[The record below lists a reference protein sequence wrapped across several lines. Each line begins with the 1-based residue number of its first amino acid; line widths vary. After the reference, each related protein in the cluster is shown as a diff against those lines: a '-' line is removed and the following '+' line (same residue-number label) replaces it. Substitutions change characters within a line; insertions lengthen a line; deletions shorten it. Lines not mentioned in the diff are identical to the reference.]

1 MTEIKVLQDILS
13 ANDRIAD
20 RNRRLLDEKGVFAVN
35 IMASP
40 GAGKTSL
47 LLETI
52 RRLKDRLSIAVIE
65 ADIASSLDAD
75 TIGSEGVATIQINT
89 GGDCHV
95 DANMLNNALENMPLD
110 GIDLLVLENVGNLVC
125 PAEFKLGV
133 DRSVMIASVPEGDD
147 KPYKYPL
154 MFSIANAI
162 LVNKIDL
169 APYVQFDFRNFSR
182 GVGVVN
188 PKAALMQISCKTGE
202 GIDDW
207 VAWLLGEMEK

>member
-75 TIGSEGVATIQINT
+75 TIGSEGVTTIQINT

-95 DANMLNNALENMPLD
+95 DANMLNNALENMPLE
-110 GIDLLVLENVGNLVC
+110 GIDLLILENVGNLVC

-133 DRSVMIASVPEGDD
+133 DRSVMISSVPEGDD

-154 MFSIANAI
+154 MFSIADAI

-169 APYVQFDFRNFSR
+169 VPYVEFDFRNFSR

-188 PKAALMQISCKTGE
+188 PKARLMQVSCKTGE

-207 VAWLLGEMEK
+207 VAWLLGETEK

>member
-1 MTEIKVLQDILS
+1 MEIKVLQDILS
-13 ANDRIAD
+13 ANDRIAE
-20 RNRRLLDEKGVFAVN
+20 RNRHLLDEKGVFALN
-35 IMASP
+35 LMASP

-52 RRLKDRLSIAVIE
+52 KRLKNKVNIAVIE

-75 TIGSEGVATIQINT
+75 KISKEGVTTLQINT

-95 DANMLNNALENMPLD
+95 DANMLNNALESMSLQ
-110 GIDLLVLENVGNLVC
+110 GTDLLILENVGNLVC
-125 PAEFKLGV
+125 PAEFTLGV
-133 DRSVMIASVPEGDD
+133 DRNVMISSMPEGDD

-154 MFSIANAI
+154 MFSVANAV

-169 APYVQFDFRNFSR
+169 LPYVEFDFRNFSR
-182 GVGVVN
+182 GVSVVN

-202 GIDDW
+202 GIDEW
-207 VAWLLGEMEK
+207 VSWLLAEMKT

>member
-1 MTEIKVLQDILS
+1 
-13 ANDRIAD
+13 
-20 RNRRLLDEKGVFAVN
+20 VFAVN

-47 LLETI
+47 LLQTI

-75 TIGSEGVATIQINT
+75 TIGSEGVTTIQINT

-95 DANMLNNALENMPLD
+95 DANMLNNALENMPLE
-110 GIDLLVLENVGNLVC
+110 GIDLLILENVGNLVC

-133 DRSVMIASVPEGDD
+133 DRSVMISSVPEGDD

-154 MFSIANAI
+154 MFSIADAI

-169 APYVQFDFRNFSR
+169 VPYVEFDFRNFSR

-188 PKAALMQISCKTGE
+188 PKARLMQVSCKTGE

-207 VAWLLGEMEK
+207 VAWLLGETEK

>member
-75 TIGSEGVATIQINT
+75 RIGSEGVTTIQINT

-95 DANMLNNALENMPLD
+95 DANMLNNALENMPLE
-110 GIDLLVLENVGNLVC
+110 GIDLLILENVGNLVC

-133 DRSVMIASVPEGDD
+133 DRSVMISSVPEGDD

-154 MFSIANAI
+154 MFSIADAI

-169 APYVQFDFRNFSR
+169 VPYVEFDFRNFSR

-188 PKAALMQISCKTGE
+188 PKARLMQVSCKTGE

-207 VAWLLGEMEK
+207 VAWLLGETEK

>member
-35 IMASP
+35 LMASP

-52 RRLKDRLSIAVIE
+52 SRLKDRLGIAVIE

-75 TIGSEGVATIQINT
+75 RIGSEGVTTIQINT

-95 DANMLNNALENMPLD
+95 DANMLNNALESMALE
-110 GIDLLVLENVGNLVC
+110 GIDLLILENVGNLVC

-133 DRSVMIASVPEGDD
+133 DRSVMISSVPEGDD

-162 LVNKIDL
+162 LINKTDL
-169 APYVQFDFRNFSR
+169 VPYVEFDFRNFSR

-188 PKAALMQISCKTGE
+188 PKAALIQISCKTGE

-207 VAWLLGEMEK
+207 VSWLLGEMGK

>member
-35 IMASP
+35 LMASP

-52 RRLKDRLSIAVIE
+52 DRLKGKLGIAVIE

-75 TIGSEGVATIQINT
+75 RIGSEGITTIQINT

-95 DANMLNNALENMPLD
+95 DANMLNNALESMALE
-110 GIDLLVLENVGNLVC
+110 GIDLLILENVGNLVC

-133 DRSVMIASVPEGDD
+133 DRSVMISSVPEGDD

-154 MFSIANAI
+154 MFSIANAVLI
-162 LVNKIDL
+162 NKTDLV
-169 APYVQFDFRNFSR
+169 PYVEFDFRNFSR

-188 PKAALMQISCKTGE
+188 PKAALIQISCKTGE

-207 VAWLLGEMEK
+207 VSWLLGEMGK

>member
-35 IMASP
+35 LMASP

-47 LLETI
+47 LLATI

-75 TIGSEGVATIQINT
+75 TIGSEGVTAIQINT

-95 DANMLNNALENMPLD
+95 DANMLNNALENMPLE

-169 APYVQFDFRNFSR
+169 APYVEFDLRNFSR

-202 GIDDW
+202 GIDAW
-207 VAWLLGEMEK
+207 VAWLLGEMGK

>member
-13 ANDRIAD
+13 ANDRIAG
-20 RNRRLLDEKGVFAVN
+20 RNRRLLDESGVFAVN

-47 LLETI
+47 LLATI
-52 RRLKDRLSIAVIE
+52 RRLKDRLGIAVIE

-75 TIGSEGVATIQINT
+75 RIGSEGVTTIQINT

-95 DANMLNNALENMPLD
+95 DANMLNNALESMPLE
-110 GIDLLVLENVGNLVC
+110 GIDLLILENVGNLVC

-154 MFSIANAI
+154 MFSIADAI
-162 LVNKIDL
+162 LVNKTDL
-169 APYVQFDFRNFSR
+169 VPYVDFDFRNFSR
-182 GVGVVN
+182 GIRVVN

-202 GIDDW
+202 GIDEW

>member
-1 MTEIKVLQDILS
+1 MQIKVLQDILS
-13 ANDRIAD
+13 ANDRIAE
-20 RNRRLLDEKGVFAVN
+20 RNRRLLDSKGVFALN
-35 IMASP
+35 LMASP

-52 RRLKDRLSIAVIE
+52 ERLKDTVSIAVIE

-75 TIGSEGVATIQINT
+75 RVSKEGVTALQINT

-95 DANMLNNALENMPLD
+95 DANMLNNALEDMPLD
-110 GIDLLVLENVGNLVC
+110 GVDLLILENVGNLVC

-133 DRSVMIASVPEGDD
+133 DRSAMIASVPEGDD

-154 MFSIANAI
+154 MFSIANAV

-169 APYVQFDFRNFSR
+169 LPHVDFDFRNFSR
-182 GVGVVN
+182 GVNVVN
-188 PKAALMQISCKTGE
+188 PKAALMQLSCKTGE

-207 VAWLLGEMEK
+207 IAWLVAEMKR

>member
-1 MTEIKVLQDILS
+1 MEIQVLQDILS
-13 ANDRIAD
+13 ANDRIAE
-20 RNRRLLDEKGVFAVN
+20 RNRRLLDEKGVFALN
-35 IMASP
+35 LMASP

-52 RRLKDRLSIAVIE
+52 RRLKDRLTIAVIE

-75 TIGSEGVATIQINT
+75 KIGREGITTIQINT

-95 DANMLNNALENMPLD
+95 DANMLNNALESMPLD
-110 GIDLLVLENVGNLVC
+110 GVDLIILENVGNLVC

-133 DRSVMIASVPEGDD
+133 DRNAMIASVPEGDD

-154 MFSIANAI
+154 MFSVTDVV

-169 APYVQFDFRNFSR
+169 LPYLEFDFRNFSR
-182 GVGVVN
+182 GVSVVN
-188 PKAALMQISCKTGE
+188 PQATLLQLSCKTGE
-202 GIDDW
+202 GIDGW
-207 VAWLLGEMEK
+207 ASWLLGEAKR

>member
-1 MTEIKVLQDILS
+1 MEIQVLQDILS
-13 ANDRIAD
+13 ANDRIAE
-20 RNRRLLDEKGVFAVN
+20 RNRRLLDEKGVFALN
-35 IMASP
+35 LMASP

-52 RRLKDRLSIAVIE
+52 RRLKDRLTIAVIE

-75 TIGSEGVATIQINT
+75 KIGREGITTIQINT

-95 DANMLNNALENMPLD
+95 DANMLNNALESMPLD
-110 GIDLLVLENVGNLVC
+110 GVDLIILENVGNLVC

-133 DRSVMIASVPEGDD
+133 DRNAMIASVPEGDD

-154 MFSIANAI
+154 MFSVADVV

-169 APYVQFDFRNFSR
+169 LPYLEFDFRNFSR
-182 GVGVVN
+182 GVSVVN
-188 PKAALMQISCKTGE
+188 PQATLLQLSCKTGE
-202 GIDDW
+202 GIDGW
-207 VAWLLGEMEK
+207 ASWLLGEAKR